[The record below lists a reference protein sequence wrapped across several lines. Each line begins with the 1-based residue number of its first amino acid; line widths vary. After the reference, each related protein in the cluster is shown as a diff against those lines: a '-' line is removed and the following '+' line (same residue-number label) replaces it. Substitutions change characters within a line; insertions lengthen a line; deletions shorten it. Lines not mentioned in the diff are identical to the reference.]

1 MIDRNVRD
9 GACETYWLETSASR
23 GRVVPRA
30 YAAGILAL
38 ARRHGFR
45 RRPISRRQ
53 VTVMPWGPVW
63 FWETWAIH
71 DTGAR
76 RVFSSGVCDTREAA
90 LDEART
96 HARFGDPV
104 DHAVAVLVLRHP
116 DGREVWLKRYEG
128 NCY

>member
-1 MIDRNVRD
+1 MIQRNVRD

-45 RRPISRRQ
+45 R
-53 VTVMPWGPVW
+53 
-63 FWETWAIH
+63 
-71 DTGAR
+71 TGGGF
-76 RVFSSGVCDTREAA
+76 V
-90 LDEART
+90 
-96 HARFGDPV
+96 RFAFPGWL
-104 DHAVAVLVLRHP
+104 LVRHS

>member
-1 MIDRNVRD
+1 MIDRNVRA

-45 RRPISRRQ
+45 RLDGSGLVLARHICPSLA
-53 VTVMPWGPVW
+53 
-63 FWETWAIH
+63 E
-71 DTGAR
+71 GAR
-76 RVFSSGVCDTREAA
+76 GWIGYGHS
-90 LDEART
+90 
-96 HARFGDPV
+96 
-104 DHAVAVLVLRHP
+104 
-116 DGREVWLKRYEG
+116 DGREVWFKRYEG